1 MLLSTEIASL
11 ARRVGEKE
19 AIRIIKEA
27 GFDAFDMSLF
37 QLNRD
42 ENYFLNQDDYV
53 EKAKELRAY
62 ADSLGIV
69 CNQAHAPFHSSYGEP
84 EKDEWM
90 FGKIV
95 RAMEIAAIMGAKIIV
110 IHPVQHLNY
119 AEYVEELFRMNME
132 FYNKLIPYA
141 KKFGIKIATENMW
154 QENNGA
160 RSITDSTCSRAWEFN
175 KYIDTIN
182 SEWVVGCL
190 DIGHVSL
197 IRSDIP
203 KFIKAM
209 GNKRLCALHVHDTN
223 CVKDLHTLPFTQ
235 SIDYIAACRALK
247 EIGYQGDFTFECDQ
261 YYKNFPDDF
270 LPTAAEFM
278 CKVGRRLIKEI
289 EE

>member
-11 ARRVGEKE
+11 AKKVGERE
-19 AIRIIKEA
+19 AIKIIKEA

-37 QLNRD
+37 ELNRD
-42 ENYFLNQDDYV
+42 ENYYLNQDDYV

-62 ADSLGIV
+62 ADSLDIV
-69 CNQAHAPFHSSYGEP
+69 CNQAHAPFSSSYGDP
-84 EKDEWM
+84 QKDEWI
-90 FGKIV
+90 FGKII
-95 RAMEIAAIMGAKIIV
+95 RSMEIAAIMGAKIIV

-119 AEYVEELFRMNME
+119 AEHAEELFHMNME

-141 KKFGIKIATENMW
+141 EKFGIKIAVENMW

-160 RSITDSTCSRAWEFN
+160 KSITDSTCSRAWEFN

-197 IRSDIP
+197 IGSDIP
-203 KFIKAM
+203 CFIKSM

-223 CVKDLHTLPFTQ
+223 CIRDLHTIPFSQ
-235 SIDYIAACRALK
+235 KIDFIAACRALK
-247 EIGYQGDFTFECDQ
+247 EIDYKGDFTFEANQ
-261 YYKNFPDDF
+261 YYNNYPVDF
-270 LPTAAEFM
+270 LPEAAEFL

-289 EE
+289 KG

>member
-11 ARRVGEKE
+11 ATRVGEKE

-37 QLNRD
+37 SMNRD

-69 CNQAHAPFHSSYGEP
+69 CNQSHAPFASSYGNP

-90 FGKIV
+90 FEKIV
-95 RAMEIAAIMGAKIIV
+95 RAMEIASIMGAEIIV

-119 AEYVEELFRMNME
+119 AEHIEELFNMNME

-141 KKFGIKIATENMW
+141 KKFGIKIAAENMW
-154 QENNGA
+154 QANNGA
-160 RSITDSTCSRAWEFN
+160 KSITDSTCSRAWEFN
-175 KYIDTIN
+175 KYLDTIN

-190 DIGHVSL
+190 DIGHIAL
-197 IRSDIP
+197 MGADIP
-203 KFIKAM
+203 NFIKAM
-209 GNKRLCALHVHDTN
+209 GNKRLCALHVHDN
-223 CVKDLHTLPFTQ
+223 DCIRDLHTLPFTH
-235 SIDYIAACRALK
+235 SIDFISVCKALK
-247 EIGYQGDFTFECDQ
+247 EIDYKGDFTFECDQ
-261 YYKNFPDDF
+261 YYKRFPDDF
-270 LPTAAEFM
+270 LLTAAEFM

-289 EE
+289 EG

>member
-37 QLNRD
+37 QLSRD

-223 CVKDLHTLPFTQ
+223 CIKDLHTLPFTQ
-235 SIDYIAACRALK
+235 SIDYIAACKALK
-247 EIGYQGDFTFECDQ
+247 EIGYQGDFTCEA
-261 YYKNFPDDF
+261 
-270 LPTAAEFM
+270 TAVNEDGTIRIDEM
-278 CKVGRRLIKEI
+278 NDSLDRIRKEVTP
-289 EE
+289 